1 MNPPILIVDD
11 DSDACEALRLRLLH
25 AGFEAVTA
33 GSGREAIGRYEKL
46 KPRMVFLDA
55 SMPGVSGFEVC
66 QQIRALDP
74 ERQTRI
80 VFVSGASSPSA
91 EYVERCAT
99 FADGDAFLRKPYDF
113 RELLSIITHSNI
125 PHSSYSE
132 CEA

>member
-1 MNPPILIVDD
+1 
-11 DSDACEALRLRLLH
+11 
-25 AGFEAVTA
+25 
-33 GSGREAIGRYEKL
+33 
-46 KPRMVFLDA
+46 
-55 SMPGVSGFEVC
+55 VSGFEVC
-66 QQIRALDP
+66 QQIRVLDP
-74 ERQTRI
+74 ERQTKI
-80 VFVSGASSPSA
+80 VFVSGASSPST